1 MKIPS
6 VNISPRVQCGKTAGK
21 TRVSVTQLNS
31 KLHCRDFVRMV
42 RPSALWPRVWPQMRQ
57 RVCLRKILRGALNLL
72 PREQIEN
79 SRNFPREQ
87 FHHTAPEAF
96 QQIVILTKSL
106 Q

>member
-1 MKIPS
+1 MEPLGRFQR
-6 VNISPRVQCGKTAGK
+6 VLYGVPREYIEGPPRPDPRSK
-21 TRVSVTQLNS
+21 TRGAAGP
-31 KLHCRDFVRMV
+31 KGF
-42 RPSALWPRVWPQMRQ
+42 WPRVWPKMRQ
-57 RVCLRKILRGALNLL
+57 RVCLRKILRGALNLH
-72 PREQIEN
+72 PREQIED